1 MRDQTEWSAILAD
14 YYDHHATTFIATTRD
29 VDMSDAWGPFLAVV
43 PARADGP
50 ARILDAGSGSGR
62 DARAFRLLGHDVRA
76 FDASPAMVAATQ
88 AHAAVPTRLM
98 RFEDFAWEH
107 PFEGIWACASL
118 LHVSEVDLSKVIDRL
133 AAHLVPGGALYLSF
147 KRGTGERVKDGRR
160 FTDMTA
166 ESLAALLD
174 RYGAFSQPT
183 IWESRDCRPDRASE
197 VWVNSVVKKT

>member
-1 MRDQTEWSAILAD
+1 MTN
-14 YYDHHATTFIATTRD
+14 YYDSNANAFIATTRD
-29 VDMSDAWGPFLAVV
+29 VDMSDARDRFLAAV
-43 PARADGP
+43 PARPDGP

-62 DARAFRLLGHDVRA
+62 DALAFRVLGHDVRA

-88 AHAAVPTRLM
+88 AHAAVETRLM
-98 RFEDFAWEH
+98 RFKDFAWEH
-107 PFEGIWACASL
+107 SFESVWACASL
-118 LHVSEVDLSKVIDRL
+118 LHVADADLPGVVDRL

-166 ESLAALLD
+166 ETLAALLD
-174 RYGAFSQPT
+174 ECGAFNEPD

-197 VWVNSVVKKT
+197 VWVTAVVVKR

>member
-1 MRDQTEWSAILAD
+1 MSD
-14 YYDHHATTFIATTRD
+14 YYDRHATAFIATTRD
-29 VDMSDAWGPFLAVV
+29 VDMSEARGQFLAAV
-43 PARADGP
+43 PSRDIGS

-62 DARAFRLLGHDVRA
+62 DALAFLRLGHAVEA
-76 FDASPAMVAATQ
+76 FDASPMMIAATQ
-88 AHAAVPTRLM
+88 AHAGVPTRLM

-118 LHVSEVDLSKVIDRL
+118 LHVAAADLPGVIDRL

-147 KRGTGERVKDGRR
+147 KRGTSERVKDGRR

-166 ESLAALLD
+166 QSLAALLD
-174 RYGAFSQPT
+174 GCRAFGQPE
-183 IWESRDCRPDRASE
+183 IWESRDCRPGRASE

>member
-1 MRDQTEWSAILAD
+1 LSD
-14 YYDHHATTFIATTRD
+14 YYDHYATTFIATTRD
-29 VDMSDAWGPFLAVV
+29 VDMSEARGRFLAAV
-43 PARADGP
+43 PARPGGP

-62 DARAFRLLGHDVRA
+62 DAQAFRVSGHDVEA

-107 PFEGIWACASL
+107 SFEGIWACASL
-118 LHVSEVDLSKVIDRL
+118 LHVALVDLPGVIDRL
-133 AAHLVPGGALYLSF
+133 VAHLVPGGALYLSF
-147 KRGTGERVKDGRR
+147 KQGTGERLKDGRC

-166 ESLAALLD
+166 ESVIALLEGC
-174 RYGAFSQPT
+174 GALSHPD
-183 IWESRDCRPDRASE
+183 IWESRDCRPGRTSE

>member
-1 MRDQTEWSAILAD
+1 MTN
-14 YYDHHATTFIATTRD
+14 YYDRNANAFVSTTRD
-29 VDMSDAWGPFLAVV
+29 ADMSDARGRFLAAV
-43 PARADGP
+43 PSQLEGP

-62 DARAFRLLGHDVRA
+62 DALAFRVLGHDVKA
-76 FDASPAMVAATQ
+76 FDASHAMVSATQ
-88 AHAAVPTRLM
+88 SHAAVPTRLM

-118 LHVSEVDLSKVIDRL
+118 LHVSTVDLPKVIDRL
-133 AAHLVPGGALYLSF
+133 AAHLVQGGALYLSF
-147 KRGTGERVKDGRR
+147 KRGTGERVKNGRR

-166 ESLAALLD
+166 ENLAALLD
-174 RYGAFSQPT
+174 RCGAFNEPD